1 MKCCHGT
8 TKVHMHK
15 LKNWHCKRTLIQ
27 RKWGIMVFA
36 AHAFIAKVQ
45 VMISIKIHVFNKII
59 FGHGYHKWHPQ
70 HHNGWSSSLNVH
82 LSSIIHLYYN

>member
-1 MKCCHGT
+1 
-8 TKVHMHK
+8 
-15 LKNWHCKRTLIQ
+15 
-27 RKWGIMVFA
+27 
-36 AHAFIAKVQ
+36 
-45 VMISIKIHVFNKII
+45 MISIKIHVFNKII